1 MEIRIKTPKVQPLIE
16 LKAGDCF
23 EHCGD
28 YYIVTDEIDK
38 VNNEIECVDLKSGSV
53 EYYIFTTNVFKLD
66 AQITLRRLG
75 EET

>member
-1 MEIRIKTPKVQPLIE
+1 MEIRIKTPKEQPLSE

-28 YYIVTDEIDK
+28 YYIVTDIIDD
-38 VNNEIECVDLKSGSV
+38 VDDEIECVDLKSGGV

-75 EET
+75 AET